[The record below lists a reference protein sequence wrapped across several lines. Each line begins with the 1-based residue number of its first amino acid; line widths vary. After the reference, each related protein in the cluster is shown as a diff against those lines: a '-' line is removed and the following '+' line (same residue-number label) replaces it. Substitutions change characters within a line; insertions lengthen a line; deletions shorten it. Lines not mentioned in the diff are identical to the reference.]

1 MDLDQ
6 LIAQITREMLPVL
19 SAEQKPF
26 AGAHP
31 VGAGAGPAASGSACQ
46 GVTGDCTG
54 CGMCA
59 GLNANAVSQVVD
71 AGASRVSAHPG
82 TPPIDRKLAGMIDHT
97 LLKADATEAQ
107 VRKLCEEAL
116 KYGFASVCI
125 NPANVA
131 LAASML
137 RGSAVRVCTVI
148 GFPLGAT
155 TPTAKAVETRD
166 ALANGAQEVDM
177 VINVGALKSG
187 NYDMVRRDVQG
198 VVDAAAG
205 AATVKVI
212 LETALLSDEEKIKA
226 SLIAK
231 YAGADF
237 VKTSTGFGPGGATA
251 EDVALMRRTVG
262 NSMGVKASGG
272 IRNFETAQKMVTAG
286 ATRIGA
292 SASVAIVKGDSSVG
306 TGY

>member
-19 SAEQKPF
+19 SAEQKPY

-31 VGAGAGPAASGSACQ
+31 VGAGAGLAVSGTACQ

-59 GLNANAVSQVVD
+59 GLNVHAVSQVVD

-82 TPPIDRKLAGMIDHT
+82 TPDIDQKLAGMIDHT

-131 LAASML
+131 LADSIL

-166 ALANGAQEVDM
+166 ALASGAQEVDM

-212 LETALLSDEEKIKA
+212 LETALLSDEEKVKA
-226 SLIAK
+226 CLIAK

-237 VKTSTGFGPGGATA
+237 VKTSTGFGPGGATV

-272 IRNFETAQKMVTAG
+272 IRNFETAQKMVAAG

-292 SASVAIVKGDSSVG
+292 SASVAIVKGDSNVG
-306 TGY
+306 KGY